1 LSPITSKAVYLC
13 CAKIVSDLCFTVRVT
28 YFTGC
33 DQYTALYDCMLGN
46 VARYATTLI
55 LATDILIYSAT
66 DIVLI
71 ELDAIVKEYQSYS
84 NLIFYLYPS
93 SCSVYKKFQHFLNI

>member
-1 LSPITSKAVYLC
+1 MIGILLC
-13 CAKIVSDLCFTVRVT
+13 MTV
-28 YFTGC
+28 C
-33 DQYTALYDCMLGN
+33 WGN